1 MHRVSLG
8 SALDRDVVAKRTAA
22 YASGCPWEVNSQ
34 IDQAAPRRIREI
46 GKTTQLFLLYLGIK
60 AILAYMPLALKS
72 ALRFVIAEEEAK
84 RLGDSWTSTAISL

>member
-1 MHRVSLG
+1 M
-8 SALDRDVVAKRTAA
+8 
-22 YASGCPWEVNSQ
+22 E
-34 IDQAAPRRIREI
+34 EI
-46 GKTTQLFLLYLGIK
+46 GKTTQLFLLHLGIK

>member
-1 MHRVSLG
+1 MG
-8 SALDRDVVAKRTAA
+8 
-22 YASGCPWEVNSQ
+22 
-34 IDQAAPRRIREI
+34 EI

-72 ALRFVIAEEEAK
+72 ASRFVIAEEEAK